1 MGTLEIVMGIVLL
14 VFALFLIISVLL
26 QSAKDKRLSG
36 AIAGG
41 AESFLG
47 KDRGSRLDKLLN
59 IITPIVA
66 GIFAVLVIVMYCI
79 VA

>member
-1 MGTLEIVMGIVLL
+1 MGTLEIVMGVILL
-14 VFALFLIISVLL
+14 VFALFLIIAVLL

-47 KDRGSRLDKLLN
+47 KDRGSRVDKLLN

-66 GIFAVLVIVMYCI
+66 GIFAVLVVVMYCI
-79 VA
+79 VS

>member
-1 MGTLEIVMGIVLL
+1 MGPLELVMGIILL
-14 VFALFLIISVLL
+14 VFALFLIVAVLL

-47 KDRGSRLDKLLN
+47 KDRGSRADKLLN

-66 GIFAVLVIVMYCI
+66 GVFAVLVVVMYCI

>member
-1 MGTLEIVMGIVLL
+1 MGTLEIVMGIILL
-14 VFALFLIISVLL
+14 VFALFLVISVLL

-59 IITPIVA
+59 IITRIVA

>member
-1 MGTLEIVMGIVLL
+1 MGTLEIVMGIILL
-14 VFALFLIISVLL
+14 VFAVFLIVAVLL

>member
-1 MGTLEIVMGIVLL
+1 MGPLELVMGIILL
-14 VFALFLIISVLL
+14 VFAVFLIISVLL

-47 KDRGSRLDKLLN
+47 KDRGSRVDKLLN

>member
-1 MGTLEIVMGIVLL
+1 MGILEIVMGVILL
-14 VFALFLIISVLL
+14 VFALFLIIAVLL

-47 KDRGSRLDKLLN
+47 KDRGSRVDKLLN

-66 GIFAVLVIVMYCI
+66 GVFAVLVIVMYCI

>member
-1 MGTLEIVMGIVLL
+1 MGILEIVMGSILL
-14 VFALFLIISVLL
+14 LCAVFLIISVLL

-47 KDRGSRLDKLLN
+47 KDRGNRLDKALN

-66 GIFAVLVIVMYCI
+66 GVFAVLVVVMYCI

>member
-1 MGTLEIVMGIVLL
+1 MGTLEIVMGIILL

>member
-1 MGTLEIVMGIVLL
+1 MGTLEIVMGIILL
-14 VFALFLIISVLL
+14 VFALFLIVAVLL

-66 GIFAVLVIVMYCI
+66 GVFAVLVIVMYCI

>member
-1 MGTLEIVMGIVLL
+1 MGPLELVMGIILL
-14 VFALFLIISVLL
+14 VFAVFLIISVLL

-47 KDRGSRLDKLLN
+47 KDRGSRVDKLLN

-66 GIFAVLVIVMYCI
+66 GVFAVLVIVMYCI

>member
-1 MGTLEIVMGIVLL
+1 MGTLEIVMGIILL

-66 GIFAVLVIVMYCI
+66 GVFAVLVIVMYCI

>member
-1 MGTLEIVMGIVLL
+1 MGILEIVMGVILL
-14 VFALFLIISVLL
+14 VFALFLIIAVLL

-47 KDRGSRLDKLLN
+47 KDRGSRVDKLLN

-66 GIFAVLVIVMYCI
+66 GIFAVLVVVMYCI
-79 VA
+79 VS

>member
-1 MGTLEIVMGIVLL
+1 MGTLEIVMGIILL
-14 VFALFLIISVLL
+14 VFALFLIVAVLM

-66 GIFAVLVIVMYCI
+66 GVFAVLVIVMYCI

>member
-1 MGTLEIVMGIVLL
+1 MGILEIVMGIVLL
-14 VFALFLIISVLL
+14 VFALFLIVSVLL

-66 GIFAVLVIVMYCI
+66 GVFAVLVIVMYCI

>member
-1 MGTLEIVMGIVLL
+1 MGTLEIVMGIILL
-14 VFALFLIISVLL
+14 VFALFLVISVLL

>member
-1 MGTLEIVMGIVLL
+1 MGTLEIVMGIILL

-41 AESFLG
+41 ADSFLG

>member
-1 MGTLEIVMGIVLL
+1 MGTLEIVMGIILL
-14 VFALFLIISVLL
+14 VFALFLIVAVLL

>member
-1 MGTLEIVMGIVLL
+1 MGTLEIVMGIILL
-14 VFALFLIISVLL
+14 VFALFLIVSVLL